1 MRRILAASVLSLSL
15 LAMPAFA
22 SLQAADPI
30 ATDGFSAEAFST
42 QRDAILADLERGE
55 RYAEIKNVDRETVL
69 SLLARMEAII
79 AAAPTVDALD
89 DGQRVELFNAQE
101 RVNTLL
107 TQAADD
113 SRMLCEQRSRMGSH
127 RRVTNCETV
136 AQRRARREED
146 QNSLRFIQ
154 RPQRLRNEGAF

>member
-15 LAMPAFA
+15 FAMPAFA

-42 QRDAILADLERGE
+42 QRDVILADLEGGE
-55 RYAEIKNVDRETVL
+55 GYAEIKSVDRETVL

-113 SRMLCEQRSRMGSH
+113 SRMLCEQRPRMGSH

-154 RPQRLRNEGAF
+154 RPQRLRNEGAL

>member
-22 SLQAADPI
+22 ALQAADPL
-30 ATDGFSAEAFST
+30 ATEGFSAEAFGT
-42 QRDAILADLERGE
+42 QRAAILADLERGE
-55 RYAEIKNVDRETVL
+55 RYAEIKAADRDTVL

-127 RRVTNCETV
+127 RRTTNCETV
-136 AQRRARREED
+136 AQRRARREQD

-154 RPQRLRNEGAF
+154 RPQRLRNEGAL

>member
-1 MRRILAASVLSLSL
+1 MRRLLAVSILTLSL
-15 LAMPAFA
+15 LALPAFA
-22 SLQAADPI
+22 ATQAPDPI
-30 ATDGFSAEAFST
+30 AAEGFSAEAFTT
-42 QRDAILADLERGE
+42 QRDAIVADLEAGE
-55 RYAEIKNVDRETVL
+55 RYSEIKNVDRETVL
-69 SLLARMEAII
+69 SLLARMQGII
-79 AAAPTVDALD
+79 DAAPTVDALD
-89 DGQRVELFNAQE
+89 EAQRVELFNAQE

-113 SRMLCEQRSRMGSH
+113 SRLLCEQRSRMGSH
-127 RRVTNCETV
+127 RRTTNCETV